1 MSNQEGYPFEQ
12 IETKWQKF
20 WEEKGIFNLT
30 SAKKK
35 PKYYCLE
42 MFPYPSGRIH
52 MGHVRNYVIGD
63 VIARFKRMF
72 GYEVLHPMGWDAFG
86 LPAENAALEKGIHP
100 AKWTGQN
107 IEYMKSQLKKLGLS
121 YDWTREIA
129 TCSPDYYKWNQW
141 LFLKF
146 YENGL
151 VYKKQAEVNWCEKCQ
166 TVLANEQVEAGL
178 CWRCSTV
185 VKSKKLD
192 QWFFKITAYADR
204 LLEEQKLLKDW
215 PERVLSMQIN
225 WIGKSFGTEIDFR
238 VADTDE
244 IIKVFTTRAD
254 TIFGATYV
262 VLAPQYPLLEK
273 LIKGT
278 QQENKIKEFIERYTV
293 RQDLEDIEK
302 IEKEGIFTGKYAI
315 NPVNNEKIPM
325 WIANYVLMEYGT
337 GAIMAVPAHD
347 QRDFEFAAKYGLP
360 KRLVIQSPLEELSAQ
375 TMTYAFEDE
384 GFLVNSEQFDNTPSK
399 EAIEAISLWM
409 EKEKM
414 GRRTVNYRLKDWL
427 VSRQRY
433 WGTPIPIIYC
443 PDCGKVP
450 VPEQDLPIELPENV
464 DIQKGQTLADVP
476 EFVNTT
482 CPQCG
487 HQAKRE
493 TDTMDTFVDSSWYF
507 SRYIS
512 PKQENSPVDIEET
525 KYWLPVDQYIG
536 GIEHAI
542 LHLLYARFFTKV
554 MADLGLLSVKEPFLN
569 LLTQGM
575 VIKDGAKMSKS
586 KGNVVD
592 PDEIIAKYGADTVRL
607 FILFASPPEKDL
619 EWSDQGVEGS
629 WRFLNRVYRIVQQ
642 YAKEGKIR
650 GSGFGIRD
658 LELVGDDKRL
668 HAATHKTIKRVTEDI
683 ETEFHFNTAIASIM
697 ELVNEIYKYQ
707 FRANDNSSIFV
718 LKEALEAVV
727 LLLSPMAPHLCEEL
741 WEACFVEALG
751 KTPTTEQASIFDQ
764 PWLKYNPEAI
774 KEEEAVIVI
783 QVNGKVRGKITVAV
797 DVVDEEIKN
806 LALAEIKDKI
816 KDKQVKKI
824 ISVPKKLVNIVV
836 VPLQV

>member
-12 IETKWQKF
+12 IEAKWQKF
-20 WEEKGIFNLT
+20 WDEKEIFKVN
-30 SAKKK
+30 SDKKK

-52 MGHVRNYVIGD
+52 MGHVRNYAIGD
-63 VIARFKRMF
+63 VIARFKRMC

-86 LPAENAALEKGIHP
+86 LPAENAALEKGVHP

-107 IEYMKSQLKKLGLS
+107 IEYMRSQLKKLGFS

-129 TCSPDYYKWNQW
+129 TCSPNYYKWNQW

-146 YENGL
+146 YEKGL
-151 VYKKQAEVNWCEKCQ
+151 VYKKQAEVNWCEKCL
-166 TVLANEQVEAGL
+166 TVLANEQVEGGL

-185 VKSKKLD
+185 VKSKKLN
-192 QWFFKITAYADR
+192 QWFFKITAYADK
-204 LLEEQKLLKDW
+204 LLAEQKLLENW

-225 WIGKSFGTEIDFR
+225 WIGKSFGTEIDFK
-238 VADTDE
+238 VANTDE

-262 VLAPQYPLLEK
+262 VLAPQYPLVEK
-273 LIKGT
+273 LIKDT
-278 QQENKIKEFIERYTV
+278 QQENKIRKFIERV
-293 RQDLEDIEK
+293 GQIGQIRQD
-302 IEKEGIFTGKYAI
+302 IEKEGIFTGQYAI
-315 NPVNNEKIPM
+315 NPVNNEKVPI
-325 WIANYVLMEYGT
+325 WLANYVLMEYGT

-360 KRLVIQSPLEELSAQ
+360 KRLVIQNEASLSPAEELSAQ
-375 TMTYAFEDE
+375 TMTKAFEDE
-384 GFLVNSEQFDNTPSK
+384 GFLVNSAQFDNLPNK
-399 EAIEAISLWM
+399 EAIEAISVWM
-409 EKEKM
+409 EKEEM
-414 GRRTVNYRLKDWL
+414 GRRTFNYRLKDWL

-443 PDCGKVP
+443 PDCGKVS
-450 VPEQDLPIELPENV
+450 VPYQDLPVKLPENV

-482 CPQCG
+482 CPECG
-487 HQAKRE
+487 NKAKRE

-507 SRYIS
+507 ARYIS
-512 PKQENSPVDIEET
+512 PRQENSPVDINEAN
-525 KYWLPVDQYIG
+525 YWLPVDQYIG

-554 MADLGLLSVKEPFLN
+554 MADLGLLSVKEPFKN

-592 PDEIIAKYGADTVRL
+592 PNEIIAKYGADTVRL

-629 WRFLNRVYRIVQQ
+629 WRFLNRVYRIVHQ
-642 YAKEGKIR
+642 YAKELR
-650 GSGFGIRD
+650 VQGSGFRVQGS
-658 LELVGDDKRL
+658 ELVDENKKL
-668 HAATHKTIKRVTEDI
+668 HAFTHKTIKRVTQDI

-707 FRANDNSSIFV
+707 FRPTDTSSIFV

-727 LLLSPMAPHLCEEL
+727 LLLSPMAPHICEEL
-741 WEACFVEALG
+741 WEVLG
-751 KTPTTEQASIFDQ
+751 KITRQTSIFDQ
-764 PWLKYNPEAI
+764 NEASLTCLKYDQEAI
-774 KEEEAVIVI
+774 KEEETVIVI
-783 QVNGKVRGKITVAV
+783 QVNGKVRGKITVPV
-797 DVVDEEIKN
+797 DIQDDEVKN
-806 LALAEIKDKI
+806 LALAEVNNKI
-816 KDKQVKKI
+816 KDSLIKKVI
-824 ISVPKKLVNIVV
+824 LIPQKLVNIVV
-836 VPLQV
+836 E